1 MSTPLLRASVRALW
15 VPVVLPLAMVVASCV
30 ATTTTNEGPGTGEP
44 SARAS
49 AEAPAATPRGMR
61 SEGEAN
67 HGAATAKAAQ
77 PAQPRTQFFP
87 GSGQFI
93 NPQAST
99 QRPYTEGA
107 EGDVT
112 LNFDG
117 ADLVDVVKAI
127 LGDILGKNYAIDPR
141 VTGQVT
147 LQTSRPVP
155 KGALVSIL
163 ESLLKMNGAEL
174 VKEQDLYRVVPSA
187 EAAKSSVPPTLHLGG
202 QGGRQVMVVP
212 LRYIAAAEMQK
223 VLKLVQPGEQAVQ
236 ADTARNLLI
245 LAGSQQALS
254 NMLNTIALF
263 DVDQFK
269 GMSFGLY
276 RLSYVDVETMVKDLE
291 KLFTSKELPVSG
303 MVRFIPI
310 ERMNAI
316 VAITPQKRYLED
328 VKTWVERLDHAEL
341 ATGIGL
347 YVYPVQNRSAAS
359 LAEMLQ
365 NLFGAGGMKPKQ
377 QQSAP
382 VAPSLIPGMSEKET
396 QSPTGSPVQPVGQ
409 AATGSQNAPES
420 ESPPPSAAPGAD
432 AATASAEVGEVRII
446 ADEENNA
453 LIIMASGRDYAKI
466 ERTIRRLDVLPL
478 QVLIE
483 ASIVEVILSD
493 DLRYGL
499 EWFFKNNFSGGSQSA
514 KFSVPVAGL
523 GGLPGFTYSL
533 VASGDDIRVVLN
545 ALAEQSKVDVLS
557 SPSLMVLDNRT
568 AEIRVGNQQ
577 PITTETAT
585 TEGGVI
591 IQQVQYKDTGVLLKV
606 TPRVNVGGLV
616 TMDIT
621 QEVTDVGQI
630 DAATGQ
636 RSFLQRNVTS
646 TVAVKSGQTVVLGG
660 LITENDSNSESG
672 IPILHKLPLVGN
684 LFGTT
689 TKTKRRNELVVLIT
703 PRVVENAEA
712 ASAIVDDFRK
722 KMSNLNL
729 RNLTAGTTYTGAGYT
744 HPEEEP
750 APSGP
755 APAKPAP
762 PAKEPA
768 ADPAPADA
776 DPAAT
781 GTPETPAA
789 PASGATST
797 GDGTSATVASPA
809 SAGKSGARAL
819 PGASA
824 DTALVASTGE
834 AAADEGTSATAGT
847 GAGAARADGTGQ
859 GGFGVQLASSYGS
872 PERLRGAWSSLRA
885 AYPDLLSNLQHRVER
900 ADLGDDKGVWYR
912 LRAGPLPSEA
922 AATRLCVE
930 LERRGAPP
938 GCFAING
945 VPQ

>member
-15 VPVVLPLAMVVASCV
+15 VLVVLPLAMVVASCV
-30 ATTTTNEGPGTGEP
+30 ATTTTSEGPGTGEP

-49 AEAPAATPRGMR
+49 AEAPAPAATPRGMR
-61 SEGEAN
+61 SEAEAN
-67 HGAATAKAAQ
+67 HGATTARAAQ
-77 PAQPRTQFFP
+77 PGQPRTQFFP

-93 NPQAST
+93 NPQATT

-117 ADLVDVVKAI
+117 ANLVDVVKAI
-127 LGDILGKNYAIDPR
+127 LGDILGKNYAIDPK
-141 VTGQVT
+141 VSGQVT

-155 KGALVSIL
+155 KGALISIL
-163 ESLLKMNGAEL
+163 EALLKMNGAEL
-174 VKEQDLYRVVPSA
+174 VKEQDLYRVVPAA

-254 NMLNTIALF
+254 NMLKTVALF

-276 RLSYVDVETMVKDLE
+276 RLNYVDVETMVKDLE

-328 VKTWVERLDHAEL
+328 VKTWIERLDHAEL

-377 QQSAP
+377 KQPAP

-396 QSPTGSPVQPVGQ
+396 PAPTGSPVQPVGQ
-409 AATGSQNAPES
+409 AATGSENSPEPES
-420 ESPPPSAAPGAD
+420 PAPNAAPGAD
-432 AATASAEVGEVRII
+432 PATASAEVGEVRII

-453 LIIMASGRDYAKI
+453 LIIMASGKDYAKI

-483 ASIVEVILSD
+483 ASIVEVILTD

-533 VASGDDIRVVLN
+533 VASGNDIRVVLN

-616 TMDIT
+616 TMDIS

-630 DAATGQ
+630 DQATGQ

-672 IPILHKLPLVGN
+672 IPILHKLPVVGN

-712 ASAIVDDFRK
+712 ATAIVEDFRK

-729 RNLTAGTTYTGAGYT
+729 RNLTTGTTYTGAGYT
-744 HPEEEP
+744 HAEKAP
-750 APSGP
+750 APSEP
-755 APAKPAP
+755 APAKPAA
-762 PAKEPA
+762 PAKEPGT
-768 ADPAPADA
+768 DPAPASA

-781 GTPETPAA
+781 GAHETPAA
-789 PASGATST
+789 PTGNETSSTVTST
-797 GDGTSATVASPA
+797 A
-809 SAGKSGARAL
+809 SAGA
-819 PGASA
+819 GASA
-824 DTALVASTGE
+824 ARAPPVPSAEQTTSDADT
-834 AAADEGTSATAGT
+834 
-847 GAGAARADGTGQ
+847 AARAGSGAGFAPDATRYTGA
-859 GGFGVQLASSYGS
+859 FSVQLAASSGS
-872 PERLRGAWSSLRA
+872 PEPALRAWSALRHS
-885 AYPDLLSNLQHRVER
+885 YPDLLSNLQHRIER
-900 ADLGDDKGVWYR
+900 TDPGEGKGVWYQ
-912 LRAGPLPSEA
+912 LRVGPLPSEA

-930 LERRGAPP
+930 LERRGAPA
-938 GCFAING
+938 GCFAVNG
-945 VPQ
+945 APQ